1 MSSSPVTIGAAT
13 TPRPTIAFLIMLGGL
28 AAIGPF
34 AIDLYLPAMPT
45 MTADLHTSASG
56 VQATLTASIAGM
68 ALGQLVLGPLSD
80 SYGRR
85 TPLLICLTVY
95 TITSV
100 VCIVAPNLTVLIALR
115 AVQAI
120 AAAGGIVIGRA
131 AVRDIAAGPAMARIL
146 SMLLLV
152 IGISPA
158 LAPIVGAELLPF
170 TNWRG
175 LFGVIACLGFVLLCA
190 CLRWLPET
198 LPRERRR
205 SGSIPGSLRQYRRLL
220 TDLDFIGYAVTAGF
234 TFGAMFAYISGSAF
248 ALEQGYQLS
257 PRLFG
262 VVLGVNALGM
272 LLAGQISVRLTHRV
286 QLRPLLTTATLIG
299 LAGAVVSTLAVMA
312 DAGLPALLVGLFL
325 LISSVGAILPNSMA
339 LAMTRYPEV
348 AGSAAALMGAGQFVI
363 GGILAPVTGIGAHS
377 HPGVAM
383 MLTIL
388 VCMAVACVSVVVVT
402 RTTPPAD
409 RAAPS
414 PSTAVAPIR

>member
-1 MSSSPVTIGAAT
+1 MASSPVTIDAAT
-13 TPRPTIAFLIMLGGL
+13 TSRPSIAFLIMLGGL

-34 AIDLYLPAMPT
+34 AIDIYLPALPA

-68 ALGQLVLGPLSD
+68 ALGQLILGPLSD

-100 VCIVAPNLTVLIALR
+100 VCMVAPNLPVLIALR
-115 AVQAI
+115 ALQAI

-170 TNWRG
+170 THWRG

-205 SGSIPGSLRQYRRLL
+205 SGSIAGSLRQYRRLL

-234 TFGAMFAYISGSAF
+234 TFAAMFAYISGSAF

-272 LLAGQISVRLTHRV
+272 LLAGQISVRLTHHV

-299 LAGAVVSTLAVMA
+299 LAGAMVSTLTVLA
-312 DAGLPALLVGLFL
+312 DFGLPLLLIGLFL

-377 HPGVAM
+377 HPGLAM
-383 MLTIL
+383 TLTIL
-388 VCMAVACVSVVVVT
+388 ICMTVATASVIVVT
-402 RTTPPAD
+402 RATPHAD
-409 RAAPS
+409 RTA
-414 PSTAVAPIR
+414 PSTAAAPIR